1 VASVLAWRG
10 VTGAIVGGRRP
21 DQVDGWVAGASLVLD
36 DADLDKVAA
45 AIRASGAGV
54 GPERP

>member
-1 VASVLAWRG
+1 L
-10 VTGAIVGGRRP
+10 
-21 DQVDGWVAGASLVLD
+21 VAGASLVLD